1 MAANVIFCRA
11 KFCRLLFS
19 RSSVTHLSPL
29 SSQTAVGGVQTP
41 FPGAASAFPYGTM
54 PYASN
59 FFGGAQG
66 TETAVGDADAN
77 NANGEQ
83 KPGARKSR
91 GGTNSSAPQ
100 DERELKRQRRKQS
113 NRESARRSRLRKQA
127 ECEELGSRV
136 GGLTEENEKLRGEV
150 KRLFEQNLS
159 EMLILATLLGIT
171 KNCAGPLKRRAGW

>member
-91 GGTNSSAPQ
+91 GGTNSSAPPGRTRV
-100 DERELKRQRRKQS
+100 EAPTTETKQPGI
-113 NRESARRSRLRKQA
+113 RATIPVTQT
-127 ECEELGSRV
+127 SRV
-136 GGLTEENEKLRGEV
+136 RRARLTSGRLNRGER
-150 KRLFEQNLS
+150 KTQGRGETAF
-159 EMLILATLLGIT
+159 
-171 KNCAGPLKRRAGW
+171 